1 VAVILEY
8 MSQSRDKGL
17 KANMQNDKKR
27 KEDYL
32 NKKKEGKL
40 TLRDRLIY
48 IL

>member
-1 VAVILEY
+1 

-17 KANMQNDKKR
+17 KANIQKDKKR
-27 KEDYL
+27 KEDYI

-40 TLRDRLIY
+40 TLRDRLTY